1 MRLVACVFSLL
12 AVALLVE
19 NASSDAKSKRER
31 LAPLGGLVGTW
42 NATGVP
48 AGSKEEQQKGF
59 WTETINCE
67 WQFKKDDAWLKLAF
81 AKGKHFVSGEIRP
94 IPDKDEFEVR
104 LTTTDKATLLYT
116 GTMKGKALTAVRTD
130 ADKNEEQKLIFTILH
145 ENRILYR
152 YETRAA
158 GKGIF
163 YRKYQVGATKDGVA
177 FAVGD
182 GRPECIVSGGL
193 GTTAVSYM
201 GKTYYVCCS
210 GCRAEFLENP
220 KKYID
225 EYEAKAKKKSK

>member
-81 AKGKHFVSGEIRP
+81 AKGTRIALHPHAHATVNTLNVNAHNAPCHAPQSGI
-94 IPDKDEFEVR
+94 
-104 LTTTDKATLLYT
+104 A
-116 GTMKGKALTAVRTD
+116 
-130 ADKNEEQKLIFTILH
+130 NQKT
-145 ENRILYR
+145 
-152 YETRAA
+152 
-158 GKGIF
+158 
-163 YRKYQVGATKDGVA
+163 
-177 FAVGD
+177 
-182 GRPECIVSGGL
+182 P
-193 GTTAVSYM
+193 
-201 GKTYYVCCS
+201 
-210 GCRAEFLENP
+210 
-220 KKYID
+220 
-225 EYEAKAKKKSK
+225 